1 MAGFE
6 VLEMEMGIR
15 YWSRQ
20 NDPSQAVGTWTR
32 RGGSGLD
39 REHLG
44 GRRADWLGW
53 GVRCQS
59 RRDGEVED
67 PGKVEVL
74 D

>member
-6 VLEMEMGIR
+6 VLEMGIR

-20 NDPSQAVGTWTR
+20 NDPSRAVGIWTR

-44 GRRADWLGW
+44 GRVGW
-53 GVRCQS
+53 
-59 RRDGEVED
+59 VE
-67 PGKVEVL
+67 L
-74 D
+74 